1 MNNIGT
7 IDRLVR
13 VAVGLALLV
22 AGWGGFVEGTPGL
35 VLRIAGFIPLATAAV
50 GSCPLYLPL
59 GLDTRSKTK

>member
-13 VAVGLALLV
+13 VLIGVALLV

-50 GSCPLYLPL
+50 GSCPLYLPF
-59 GLDTRSKTK
+59 GLSTRSKSK

>member
-35 VLRIAGFIPLATAAV
+35 VLRIVGFVPLATAAI
-50 GSCPLYLPL
+50 GFCPLYVPL
-59 GLDTRSKTK
+59 GLRTRSGSK